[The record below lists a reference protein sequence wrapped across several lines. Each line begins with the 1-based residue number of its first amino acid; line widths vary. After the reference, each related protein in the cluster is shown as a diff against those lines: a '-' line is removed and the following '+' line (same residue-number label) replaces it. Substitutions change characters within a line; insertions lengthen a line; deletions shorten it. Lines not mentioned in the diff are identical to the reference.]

1 MGYDYSRD
9 EYAGLSGYF
18 RLKGDKEP
26 LVTVDDITW
35 NDLNMDALFRI
46 IDNTCTQNG
55 GEYLYDM
62 LRRPLIAPEEEA
74 VLKERG
80 RVSGLFMARP
90 ELRDRYSEALGGR
103 ERLGKA
109 CFRERV
115 AGLNEI
121 REDNDL
127 IHILALIL
135 GLVSIAFIFI
145 LPPLGFFLFI
155 IASAFNVGTYFK
167 RKNEIN
173 TFLPVFRNLIL
184 ETREIPKLLK
194 YRAPELSEYEKR
206 LENALLR
213 LKSVSRGSF
222 IVMSGKRL
230 TGGLLELPL
239 DFLRIFFHLDLLRLN
254 GMIRAVKR
262 EREAVEELFNLTGFL
277 DAMISLSLFKEK
289 LGTFTE
295 PVFREGSSLEIRKGF
310 HPLLKDPVPFDVDN
324 VSLMLLTGSNAS
336 GKSTFLKAAAISVLL
351 SETLY
356 TVPAEYYSADRME
369 LLSSMSL
376 RDDLIK
382 GDSLYVTEI
391 KSVQRIVEA
400 QKKGRKTAVFLDEV
414 LKGTNT
420 VERIASLSVLLK
432 HISGNSLVFAATHD
446 TPITYILEDLYD
458 NYHFEEQVTE
468 EGISFP
474 YELKK
479 GRTESRDAI
488 RLLSVM
494 GFDDTITREA
504 FELSEEFLKE
514 GEWKKI

>member
-26 LVTVDDITW
+26 FVTVDDITW
-35 NDLNMDALFRI
+35 NDLDMDALFRI

-194 YRAPELSEYEKR
+194 YMAPELSEYEKR

-262 EREAVEELFNLTGFL
+262 EKEAVEELFNITGFL

-356 TVPAEYYSADRME
+356 MVPAEYYSADRME
-369 LLSSMSL
+369 L
-376 RDDLIK
+376 
-382 GDSLYVTEI
+382 
-391 KSVQRIVEA
+391 
-400 QKKGRKTAVFLDEV
+400 
-414 LKGTNT
+414 NT